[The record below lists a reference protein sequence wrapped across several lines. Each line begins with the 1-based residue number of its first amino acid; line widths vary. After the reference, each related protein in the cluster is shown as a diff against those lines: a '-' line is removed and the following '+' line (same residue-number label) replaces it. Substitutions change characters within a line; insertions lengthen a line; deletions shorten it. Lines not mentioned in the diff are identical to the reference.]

1 MEGFF
6 DRYVE
11 SVAGVRGRCEGSVVA
26 GGDCSEEEP
35 RGWAA
40 LGVGEPGSVARA
52 PGSPPALE
60 VGVKRASE
68 LPRELRER
76 LRRREEP
83 LLLEALK
90 EVAGPLAVARYAKVN
105 ASIFARGT

>member
-1 MEGFF
+1 
-6 DRYVE
+6 
-11 SVAGVRGRCEGSVVA
+11 
-26 GGDCSEEEP
+26 
-35 RGWAA
+35 
-40 LGVGEPGSVARA
+40 
-52 PGSPPALE
+52 LE

>member
-1 MEGFF
+1 MEV
-6 DRYVE
+6 R
-11 SVAGVRGRCEGSVVA
+11 VRG
-26 GGDCSEEEP
+26 
-35 RGWAA
+35 
-40 LGVGEPGSVARA
+40 
-52 PGSPPALE
+52 
-60 VGVKRASE
+60 ASE